1 MKTRGGFLKK
11 LFIILC
17 ICFSTFIS
25 CSSASSNTPLEN
37 TMEVH
42 YINVGQGDSILVRVN
57 NKNMLIDSGPKDSR
71 QNLLNY
77 LNSLDI
83 NTIDYLI
90 ATHPHEDH
98 IGNMNAIIKKY
109 TVNNFFSPKVSTSSK
124 TFELMIESLKNKD
137 MKINIL
143 NTNTN
148 SLDLGENT
156 KITVLSPLEDEN
168 FDNLNNYSAM
178 IKIEYGETSF
188 LFTGDCEKLI
198 ENNVLSRS
206 KNLLKSHVLKLGH
219 HGSSTSSSEEFLC
232 AVNPSLAIITSGK
245 DNSFGHPH
253 LETLNLLKK
262 HDINFFNTAY
272 DNTIIL
278 ISDGNKI
285 IKKSD

>member
-1 MKTRGGFLKK
+1 MKK
-11 LFIILC
+11 LFIIIC
-17 ICFSTFIS
+17 IYFSTFIS
-25 CSSASSNTPLEN
+25 CSSASCNTPLEN

-57 NKNMLIDSGPKDSR
+57 NKNMLIDSGPKDNR

-77 LNSLDI
+77 LNSLNI

-98 IGNMNAIIKKY
+98 IGSMNAIIKKY
-109 TVNNFFSPKVSTSSK
+109 TVNKFFSPKVSTSSK
-124 TFELMIESLKNKD
+124 TFELMIESLKNNS

-188 LFTGDCEKLI
+188 LFTGDCENLI
-198 ENNVLSRS
+198 ESNVLSRN
-206 KNLLKSHVLKLGH
+206 KTLLKSDVLKLGH

-232 AVNPSLAIITSGK
+232 AVNPSLGIITSGK

-262 HDINFFNTAY
+262 YNIKFYNTAY

-285 IKKSD
+285 FKKNY

>member
-1 MKTRGGFLKK
+1 LKK
-11 LFIILC
+11 LFIIIC
-17 ICFSTFIS
+17 IYFSTFIS
-25 CSSASSNTPLEN
+25 CSSASCNTPLEN

-57 NKNMLIDSGPKDSR
+57 NKNMLIDSGPKDNR

-77 LNSLDI
+77 LNSLNI

-98 IGNMNAIIKKY
+98 IGSMNAIIKKY
-109 TVNNFFSPKVSTSSK
+109 TVNKFFSPKVSTSSK
-124 TFELMIESLKNKD
+124 NFELMIESLKNNG

-188 LFTGDCEKLI
+188 LFTGDCENLI
-198 ENNVLSRS
+198 ESNVLSRN
-206 KNLLKSHVLKLGH
+206 KTLLKSDVLKLGH

-232 AVNPSLAIITSGK
+232 AVNPSLGIITSGK
-245 DNSFGHPH
+245 DNIFGHPH

-262 HDINFFNTAY
+262 YNIKFYNTAY

-285 IKKSD
+285 FKKNY

>member
-1 MKTRGGFLKK
+1 MKK
-11 LFIILC
+11 LFIIIC
-17 ICFSTFIS
+17 IYFSTFIS
-25 CSSASSNTPLEN
+25 CSSASCNTPLEN

-57 NKNMLIDSGPKDSR
+57 NKNMLIDSGPKDNR

-77 LNSLDI
+77 LNSLNI

-98 IGNMNAIIKKY
+98 IGSMNAIIKKY
-109 TVNNFFSPKVSTSSK
+109 TVNKFFSPKVSTSSK
-124 TFELMIESLKNKD
+124 TFELMIESLKNNG

-188 LFTGDCEKLI
+188 LFTGDCENLI
-198 ENNVLSRS
+198 ESNVLSRN
-206 KNLLKSHVLKLGH
+206 KTLLKSDVLKLGH

-232 AVNPSLAIITSGK
+232 AVNPSLGIITSGK

-262 HDINFFNTAY
+262 YNIKFYNTAY

-285 IKKSD
+285 FKKNY

>member
-1 MKTRGGFLKK
+1 
-11 LFIILC
+11 
-17 ICFSTFIS
+17 
-25 CSSASSNTPLEN
+25 
-37 TMEVH
+37 
-42 YINVGQGDSILVRVN
+42 
-57 NKNMLIDSGPKDSR
+57 
-71 QNLLNY
+71 
-77 LNSLDI
+77 
-83 NTIDYLI
+83 
-90 ATHPHEDH
+90 
-98 IGNMNAIIKKY
+98 MNAIIKKY

-285 IKKSD
+285 FKKSD

>member
-57 NKNMLIDSGPKDSR
+57 NKNMLIDSGPKDNR

-109 TVNNFFSPKVSTSSK
+109 TVNKFFSPKVSTSSK

-178 IKIEYGETSF
+178 NM
-188 LFTGDCEKLI
+188 EKLPFFLQEI
-198 ENNVLSRS
+198 V
-206 KNLLKSHVLKLGH
+206 KNLLK
-219 HGSSTSSSEEFLC
+219 
-232 AVNPSLAIITSGK
+232 IMYY
-245 DNSFGHPH
+245 
-253 LETLNLLKK
+253 LEVKIYLNLMC
-262 HDINFFNTAY
+262 
-272 DNTIIL
+272 
-278 ISDGNKI
+278 
-285 IKKSD
+285 